1 MQQAVSVLV
10 VGCLLVG
17 ALVGVKVGK
26 ARSSHSYY
34 RRVKESTPGLRKT
47 AWTDIRNA
55 AGVVL
60 LVLVLIVAFVY
71 GITAQG

>member
-1 MQQAVSVLV
+1 MQQAVSVLL

-17 ALVGVKVGK
+17 ALVGMQVGK
-26 ARSSHSYY
+26 ARSSHDYY
-34 RRVKESTPGLRKT
+34 RRVKESTPELRKT
-47 AWTDIRNA
+47 AWTDIRSA

-60 LVLVLIVAFVY
+60 LVAILVVAFVY